1 MRRDAGRSMELQIQV
16 VVAVV
21 ISGIAAA
28 LWGPWGLLAGPV
40 GIGLFFLFVFGVGGF
55 FRGMGGRSLR
65 RLLELAERRES
76 PPPDWTSLVDWSD
89 ATGNESRIF
98 PVAADPGHPMQE
110 PFLRLACQPGMKPD
124 EPVRR
129 ALAEFVL
136 KHPDRETSREA
147 ANVVLETAPFD
158 VAGPVALA
166 ALGSPNAL
174 VRGAATHH
182 LVFRALSSAPDK
194 ESFARL
200 VREHAEKIGASIHPT
215 NRPYLE
221 RVLKGEPPET

>member
-1 MRRDAGRSMELQIQV
+1 MRRDAGRTIELQIQV
-16 VVAVV
+16 ILAVILSV
-21 ISGIAAA
+21 IGG
-28 LWGPWGLLAGPV
+28 LTLGPWGCLAGPV
-40 GIGLFFLFVFGVGGF
+40 AIGLYFLLIVGVGGF

-65 RLLELAERRES
+65 RLLELADRRES
-76 PPPDWTSLVDWSD
+76 PPPNWTSLVDWSD
-89 ATGNESRIF
+89 PTGNEARIF

-110 PFLRLACQPGMKPD
+110 PFLRLACQPGIKPD
-124 EPVRR
+124 EAVRR
-129 ALAEFVL
+129 ALADFVL

-147 ANVVLETAPFD
+147 ANVVLESAPFD
-158 VAGPVALA
+158 VAAPVALA
-166 ALGSPNAL
+166 ALGSTNAL

-221 RVLKGEPPET
+221 RVVKDGPPPA